1 MRKTRNI
8 ILALV
13 TACCLTGVAH
23 GDRPLASDR
32 PLVRPAPAAGADRAD
47 ERSLAAGASRGFMEE
62 LVPTGLALGATL
74 LTIVLARSAV
84 RRFGVRVA
92 GGRRPQGVVEVLAR
106 YPVARG
112 QQVVLLKV
120 GRRVIVAHQGA
131 QGMQALS
138 EFAGEDEVAD
148 LVARCEAGA
157 RAASPFSF
165 DALLRQSGRSFDGQR
180 ESPAT
185 SAPSRQG
192 ARRPASSGASSGAF
206 SGASSG
212 AFSDTRDSL
221 PAHMR
226 DAEIET
232 VDLTR
237 GRRPGGAR

>member
-1 MRKTRNI
+1 
-8 ILALV
+8 
-13 TACCLTGVAH
+13 
-23 GDRPLASDR
+23 
-32 PLVRPAPAAGADRAD
+32 
-47 ERSLAAGASRGFMEE
+47 
-62 LVPTGLALGATL
+62 
-74 LTIVLARSAV
+74 
-84 RRFGVRVA
+84 
-92 GGRRPQGVVEVLAR
+92 
-106 YPVARG
+106 
-112 QQVVLLKV
+112 
-120 GRRVIVAHQGA
+120 VIVAHQGA

-206 SGASSG
+206 S
-212 AFSDTRDSL
+212 DTRDSL

>member
-1 MRKTRNI
+1 MQKIQNLL
-8 ILALV
+8 LALV
-13 TACCLTGVAH
+13 AVCCVSAVVRA
-23 GDRPLASDR
+23 DRPPVADR
-32 PLVRPAPAAGADRAD
+32 PLVRAATTSGSGLAE
-47 ERSLAAGASRGFMEE
+47 ERSLAAGASRGFVDE

-74 LTIVLARSAV
+74 LAIVLARSAV

-92 GGRRPQGVVEVLAR
+92 GGKRPQGVVEVLAR

-148 LVARCEAGA
+148 IVARCEAGA

-165 DALLRQSGRSFDGQR
+165 DALLRQSGRDFDDPRG
-180 ESPAT
+180 SVAPAP
-185 SAPSRQG
+185 AAVSRQG
-192 ARRPASSGASSGAF
+192 ARRPAFADA
-206 SGASSG
+206 
-212 AFSDTRDSL
+212 RESL

>member
-1 MRKTRNI
+1 MRKTLNLV
-8 ILALV
+8 LALV
-13 TACCLTGVAH
+13 AVCCLSVVARA
-23 GDRPLASDR
+23 DRPPVADR
-32 PLVRPAPAAGADRAD
+32 PLVRSVQAGGTDGA
-47 ERSLAAGASRGFMEE
+47 EQRSLAAGASRGFVDE

-74 LTIVLARSAV
+74 LAIVLARSAA
-84 RRFGVRVA
+84 RRFGARVA
-92 GGRRPQGVVEVLAR
+92 GGKRPQGVVEVLAR

-131 QGMQALS
+131 QGMQTLS

-165 DALLRQSGRSFDGQR
+165 DALLRQSGRAFEEPGKV
-180 ESPAT
+180 PA
-185 SAPSRQG
+185 SAPA
-192 ARRPASSGASSGAF
+192 ARPGGRRVAASDA
-206 SGASSG
+206 
-212 AFSDTRDSL
+212 RDAL